1 MLKSKALWETL
12 VIKQLDNLEA
22 FLVPKIR
29 KPLASLFSFIHAH
42 LHITKVPWP
51 SSYIVYIAPFPFWPT
66 TTVRPWGALKEP
78 PLPVGI
84 LGHSP
89 WPTERRT
96 QGPKQTHQSH
106 LSNSNSCT
114 TRETHATTQM
124 MARNPDVGMYP
135 SRGTG
140 KTVHPVNE
148 STTRIPRVTVI
159 TTLKTIFAV
168 IILTLLQRGPPSS
181 QHLQTYSASGLRRR
195 GDTPR
200 ERRVQR

>member
-1 MLKSKALWETL
+1 MLHGYQHLG
-12 VIKQLDNLEA
+12 
-22 FLVPKIR
+22 
-29 KPLASLFSFIHAH
+29 PLANVLYNINQSDTSGGH
-42 LHITKVPWP
+42 V
-51 SSYIVYIAPFPFWPT
+51 
-66 TTVRPWGALKEP
+66 GP
-78 PLPVGI
+78 PEYRLQKPVGI

-96 QGPKQTHQSH
+96 QGPKQTHQSQVS
-106 LSNSNSCT
+106 LSCT

-181 QHLQTYSASGLRRR
+181 QLLSDCSPHDLHALLAVI
-195 GDTPR
+195 
-200 ERRVQR
+200 EV